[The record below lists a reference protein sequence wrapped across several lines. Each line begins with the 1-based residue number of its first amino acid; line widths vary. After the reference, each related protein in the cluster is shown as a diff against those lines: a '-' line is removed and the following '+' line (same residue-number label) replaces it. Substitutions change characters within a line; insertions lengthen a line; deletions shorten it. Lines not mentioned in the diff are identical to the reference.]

1 MDALNNFFLIALPYI
16 ALALFL
22 VGSIYRY
29 TYKGFQVSSLSSQFL
44 EGRRLFFGSV
54 PFHWGVFFLF
64 FGHLFA
70 FLFPKSVLAWNSVP
84 LRLMILEITAFIFG
98 ISMLIGLI
106 NLFIRRYTTPRL
118 RYVTNKM
125 DFVIYILLI
134 TQTFFGLWIAYNFR
148 WGSSWFSTLLTP
160 YLYSIFKFEPDIAA
174 VSLLPWAVKIHIIGA
189 FTIIALIP
197 FSRMIHF
204 LVYPLNYL
212 WRPYQQVRWYW
223 RRTAI
228 RAPRTPWSLHRPKN
242 N

>member
-1 MDALNNFFLIALPYI
+1 MEILNNFFLIALPYI

-29 TYKGFQVSSLSSQFL
+29 THKGYKVSSLSSQFL
-44 EGRRLFFGSV
+44 EGRRLFYGAV

-64 FGHLFA
+64 FGHLIA
-70 FLFPKSVLAWNSVP
+70 VLFPRGVLAWNSQPV
-84 LRLMILEITAFIFG
+84 RLMILEISAFIFG

-118 RYVTNKM
+118 KYVTNKM
-125 DFVIYILLI
+125 DLVIYILLI
-134 TQTFFGLWIAYNFR
+134 TQTAFGLWIAYNFR

-160 YLYSIFKFEPDIAA
+160 YIYSIFKLQPDISA
-174 VSLLPWAVKIHIIGA
+174 VSLLPWAVKIHIIIA
-189 FTIIALIP
+189 FIIVAIIP
-197 FSRMIHF
+197 FSRLIHF

-212 WRPYQQVRWYW
+212 WRPYQQIRWNWGRKSVRSPK
-223 RRTAI
+223 TA
-228 RAPRTPWSLHRPKN
+228 WSLHRPKN